1 MIHTGI
7 LVLGLALALPSIVR
21 AEEPAAWP
29 IVCDDLVSLRRLMAE
44 APDKADATRHLS
56 GHPACRAIAPA
67 RIGEVERR
75 AMIGGA
81 PFECVRVGQSACAW
95 LLP

>member
-1 MIHTGI
+1 MRCAAI
-7 LVLGLALALPSIVR
+7 LVLALSAVLPSGVR
-21 AEEPAAWP
+21 AEEPAAV
-29 IVCDDLVSLRRLMAE
+29 ICDDLVSLRRLMAE
-44 APDKADATRHLS
+44 APDKATAKEHLS
-56 GHPACRAIAPA
+56 GHPACRAVEPG